1 MPRLRQVSRHE
12 TDDTLILQM
21 YDQLFGHRD
30 PVAEPGTS
38 TGSPGDW
45 WTVFALVPDV
55 FRHAVQGFGLYRSPR
70 RLLDPVLRELGQ
82 TRAGWVKSSQFV
94 FSQHCKSLRALGVS
108 DEKIAAV
115 PHWTVSDVFN
125 DQERAVLAYAD
136 CLTAGDGRTPLAVFE
151 KLRTFW
157 SDEEIFEFTYITTLY
172 SMHAVITRALR
183 MEYDNVPE
191 RIVEVAAPEG
201 FQATDFLSAPQPRAG

>member
-1 MPRLRQVSRHE
+1 M
-12 TDDTLILQM
+12 
-21 YDQLFGHRD
+21 
-30 PVAEPGTS
+30 
-38 TGSPGDW
+38 
-45 WTVFALVPDV
+45 
-55 FRHAVQGFGLYRSPR
+55 
-70 RLLDPVLRELGQ
+70 
-82 TRAGWVKSSQFV
+82 
-94 FSQHCKSLRALGVS
+94 
-108 DEKIAAV
+108 
-115 PHWTVSDVFN
+115 
-125 DQERAVLAYAD
+125 
-136 CLTAGDGRTPLAVFE
+136 FE